1 MDKKSRDKQKA
12 DPVIVKYRNL
22 SVIVLVKQLTINII
36 DHLLYSMVTLKKG
49 SDLKCS

>member
-1 MDKKSRDKQKA
+1 MKRIDKESRDKQKA

-36 DHLLYSMVTLKKG
+36 DHAFVFD
-49 SDLKCS
+49 SDAY

>member
-36 DHLLYSMVTLKKG
+36 DHAFVFD
-49 SDLKCS
+49 SDA